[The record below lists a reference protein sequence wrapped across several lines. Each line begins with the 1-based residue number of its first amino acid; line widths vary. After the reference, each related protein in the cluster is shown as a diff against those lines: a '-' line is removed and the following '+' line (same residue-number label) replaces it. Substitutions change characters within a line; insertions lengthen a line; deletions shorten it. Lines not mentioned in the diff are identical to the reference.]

1 MKAIAALGLLF
12 LPATLVTAIWSAD
25 LFHMDEDTNWKV
37 YLGTTLALTVLVFFF
52 WWVYMRKSQRARTVS
67 NRGGFPV

>member
-1 MKAIAALGLLF
+1 
-12 LPATLVTAIWSAD
+12 
-25 LFHMDEDTNWKV
+25 MDEDTNWKV

-52 WWVYMRKSQRARTVS
+52 WWVYMRKSRRARTVS